1 VGLASDGLA
10 AGLPPAAPAA
20 SPARRLLQRRLVG
33 LALVAP
39 ALLVVALFFV
49 APLVLSAVGAFQ
61 AADGT
66 WTLAHFAKAL
76 DLYDRDIVFTI
87 AIVALSTL
95 LIALVAIG
103 IAGYLTLG
111 EHPRSVAILRWLYR
125 WPLFIPFVVAGQVMR
140 TFLAKNGLL
149 NHVLIGAGLITPLS
163 AQSVLDWRGIVVAF
177 VWKQAP
183 FVTLLLAGAMASL
196 DRTHVEAARNLGA
209 PRWRVLGGIV
219 LPQVRGT
226 LLVGLVL
233 SFVTM
238 LSVLSVPLMINPNS
252 PTMMTVDVAYRINTH
267 ADYAVANALCLLSL
281 LFAAVGAAFYLR
293 HAVRKAEDPA

>member
-1 VGLASDGLA
+1 MESDVLRADGA
-10 AGLPPAAPAA
+10 ALDRSAEAARVIR
-20 SPARRLLQRRLVG
+20 ARRLAG
-33 LALVAP
+33 FALVAP
-39 ALLVVALFFV
+39 ALAVVVLFFV
-49 APLVLSAVGAFQ
+49 LPLALSAVGAFR
-61 AADGT
+61 AADGGF
-66 WTLAHFAKAL
+66 TLAHFEKAL
-76 DLYDRDIVFTI
+76 DLYAKDLAFTV
-87 AIVALSTL
+87 AIVGVSTI
-95 LIALVAIG
+95 LIALVAIA

-111 EHPRSVAILRWLYR
+111 ENPRAVALLRWLYR

-140 TFLAKNGLL
+140 TFLAKNGML
-149 NHVLIGAGLITPLS
+149 NHVLIGAGFLDPLA

-267 ADYAVANALCLLSL
+267 GDYAVANALCLVSL
-281 LFAAVGAAFYLR
+281 LLAAVGAAFYLK
-293 HAVRKAEDPA
+293 HSVGQAERRA

>member
-1 VGLASDGLA
+1 VRAAWRASGSSALA
-10 AGLPPAAPAA
+10 
-20 SPARRLLQRRLVG
+20 
-33 LALVAP
+33 
-39 ALLVVALFFV
+39 VVVLFFV
-49 APLVLSAVGAFQ
+49 LPLALSAVGAFR
-61 AADGT
+61 AADGGF
-66 WTLAHFAKAL
+66 TLAHFEKAL
-76 DLYDRDIVFTI
+76 DLYAKDLVFTV
-87 AIVALSTL
+87 AIVGLSTI
-95 LIALVAIG
+95 LIALVAIA

-111 EHPRSVAILRWLYR
+111 ENPRAVALLRWLYR

-140 TFLAKNGLL
+140 TFLAKNGML
-149 NHVLIGAGLITPLS
+149 NHVLIGAGFLDPLA

-267 ADYAVANALCLLSL
+267 GDYAVANALCLVSL
-281 LFAAVGAAFYLR
+281 LLAAVGAAFYLK
-293 HAVRKAEDPA
+293 HSVGQAERRA

>member
-1 VGLASDGLA
+1 MAAIAEDGLMEAQPGGERRWA
-10 AGLPPAAPAA
+10 A
-20 SPARRLLQRRLVG
+20 

-39 ALLVVALFFV
+39 ALLVVGLFFV
-49 APLVLSAVGAFQ
+49 VPLVLSAVGAFRT
-61 AADGT
+61 AGGGF
-66 WTLAHFAKAL
+66 TLAHFAKAL
-76 DLYDRDIVFTI
+76 DLYGNDLIFTVE
-87 AIVALSTL
+87 IVALSTL
-95 LIALVAIG
+95 LIALLSIA

-111 EHPRSVAILRWLYR
+111 EHPRAVAVLRWLYR
-125 WPLFIPFVVAGQVMR
+125 WPLFIPFVVAGQIMR
-140 TFLAKNGLL
+140 TFLAKNGML
-149 NHVLIGAGLITPLS
+149 NHVLIGTGLIEPIS
-163 AQSVLDWRGIVVAF
+163 AQSMLDWRGIVVAF

-196 DRTHVEAARNLGA
+196 ERQHIEAARNLGA
-209 PRWRVLGGIV
+209 PRLRVLFDIV

-252 PTMMTVDVAYRINTH
+252 PTMITVDVAYRINTF

-281 LFAAVGAAFYLR
+281 LLAAFGAAFYLR
-293 HAVRKAEDPA
+293 HAVRRVEAP

>member
-1 VGLASDGLA
+1 MASTDRA
-10 AGLPPAAPAA
+10 ATLGGAFA
-20 SPARRLLQRRLVG
+20 SIRGDWRGYALVG
-33 LALVAP
+33 P
-39 ALLVVALFFV
+39 ALAVIAVFFV
-49 APLVLSAVGAFQ
+49 LPLAMSAVLAFRGK
-61 AADGT
+61 AGEF
-66 WTLAHFAKAL
+66 TLEHFVKSW
-76 DLYDRDIVFTI
+76 DLYRTDLLFTI
-87 AIVALSTL
+87 GIVLLSTV
-95 LIALVAIG
+95 LIGVAAIA

-111 EHPRSVAILRWLYR
+111 ENPRAVAVLRWLYR

-149 NHVLIGAGLITPLS
+149 NHVLIGTGLIEPIS
-163 AQSVLDWRGIVVAF
+163 AESMLDWRGIVVAF

-209 PRWRVLGGIV
+209 PRWRVLFGIV

-252 PTMMTVDVAYRINTH
+252 PTMMTVDVAYRISTLG
-267 ADYAVANALCLLSL
+267 DYGVANALCLLSL
-281 LFAAVGAAFYLR
+281 ALAAIGAVFYLR
-293 HAVRKAEDPA
+293 HAVARAEGA